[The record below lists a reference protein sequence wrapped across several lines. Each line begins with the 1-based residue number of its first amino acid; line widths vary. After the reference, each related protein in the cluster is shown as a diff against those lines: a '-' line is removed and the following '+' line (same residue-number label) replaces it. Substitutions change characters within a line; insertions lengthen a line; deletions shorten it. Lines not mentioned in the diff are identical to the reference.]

1 MGNLKVKYFLA
12 SKMLADR
19 FTKSLQ
25 GAAFRKFR
33 SDIQGIPED
42 TLDIDL
48 YRDRP
53 KEKFIPIPQEC
64 VEISDVNMDMRTDE

>member
-25 GAAFRKFR
+25 GAAFLKLRA
-33 SDIQGIPED
+33 DIQVILDD
-42 TLDIDL
+42 TPDTDL
-48 YRDRP
+48 G
-53 KEKFIPIPQEC
+53 
-64 VEISDVNMDMRTDE
+64 